1 MLDEVIEGI
10 EVFAALALY
19 FLPAII
25 ADRRRRRDMLTIALF
40 NACLGWTG
48 FGWLIALYWACLP
61 NPPVGMEHEVVAK
74 RRVLSM
80 VAFSQALAARV
91 ARREA
96 RDRKAQD
103 R

>member
-1 MLDEVIEGI
+1 MLDGIIEGV

-19 FLPAII
+19 FLPAMV
-25 ADRRRRRDMLTIALF
+25 ADRRRRRDVLTVALF

-48 FGWLIALYWACLP
+48 FGWLIALYWAMSP
-61 NPPVGMEHEVVAK
+61 NPPAGVEREVVLK

-80 VAFSQALAARV
+80 VAFSQALAAHV

-96 RDRKAQD
+96 NDRKAED
-103 R
+103 